1 MRQVPWESWQQW
13 HHTRRCLFSS
23 DSALVAKA
31 LDRITAWQCR
41 GRVPVAVEITGELIS
56 IHQRDPQ
63 FTAGLPETAA
73 ILPGEM
79 LRMMY
84 AMAIMRL
91 VNGVVDQS
99 QKRNTTSVALRAEAA
114 ELPRVLVDIR
124 HGAHLDHHLYYC
136 LNCCLLCRYLS
147 PVLSSVGA
155 RLLKATTK
163 S

>member
-1 MRQVPWESWQQW
+1 
-13 HHTRRCLFSS
+13 
-23 DSALVAKA
+23 
-31 LDRITAWQCR
+31 
-41 GRVPVAVEITGELIS
+41 
-56 IHQRDPQ
+56 
-63 FTAGLPETAA
+63 
-73 ILPGEM
+73 
-79 LRMMY
+79 
-84 AMAIMRL
+84 

-124 HGAHLDHHLYYC
+124 HGARLDHHLYYC